1 MIRSV
6 RRVWKAISDIAAGAN
21 PPGQKI
27 TSLAYSLGY
36 LLTSS
41 PVRALFRRES
51 RLCLR
56 LKNYRLGR
64 RFFLPKA
71 RTCAILRGSHSATHH
86 PFNTLLART
95 GIPCKS

>member
-1 MIRSV
+1 MSE
-6 RRVWKAISDIAAGAN
+6 IAAGAN

-27 TSLAYSLGY
+27 TSLAYSLRY

-41 PVRALFRRES
+41 PPAPYSDANPPLS
-51 RLCLR
+51 LR
-56 LKNYRLGR
+56 LKNYRLRR

-71 RTCAILRGSHSATHH
+71 GTCAILRGSHSATHH